1 MRKCS
6 FFHGK
11 SSRRFYFFL
20 ALAVLLLLT
29 AALAPA
35 LAPNDPEKTHVQAMK
50 QAPSEEFPLGTDEY
64 GRCVLSRVLAGA
76 PVSVFGAIGL
86 VAVSF
91 VVGTFLGM
99 LCGYYEGFLDEIL
112 MRLADILLA
121 FPQMVLAIAVA
132 GLLGGGLKNALLAL
146 GITSWTVYARLARS
160 LTLQTKKETYVA
172 AARFSGCGGLNLLFR
187 HIFPNV
193 AGPLSVTAATQIGST
208 MMGIAGLSFL
218 GIGVIP
224 PQAEWGSMI
233 SEGRSYMQ
241 LAPWVSLAPAAAVV
255 ATVVIFNCLGD
266 AARDLAEPGAPSG
279 GASGRRFR
287 LSGRRERYAGRKRV
301 GRRRA

>member
-1 MRKCS
+1 MRRRS
-6 FFHGK
+6 FFQGK
-11 SSRRFYFFL
+11 ASRRFCFFL

-50 QAPSEEFPLGTDEY
+50 QGPSAEFPLGTDEY

-86 VAVSF
+86 VAASF

-160 LTLQTKKETYVA
+160 LTLQAKKETYVA
-172 AARFSGCGGLNLLFR
+172 AARFSGCRGPALLFKQ
-187 HIFPNV
+187 ILPNV
-193 AGPLSVTAATQIGST
+193 VGSLAVTAATQIGST

-224 PQAEWGSMI
+224 PRAEWGSMI

-255 ATVVIFNCLGD
+255 VTVVVFNCLGD
-266 AARDLAEPGAPSG
+266 AARDLGP
-279 GASGRRFR
+279 
-287 LSGRRERYAGRKRV
+287 AGKET
-301 GRRRA
+301 G

>member
-1 MRKCS
+1 MRTS
-6 FFHGK
+6 PFFRGK
-11 SSRRFYFFL
+11 TSRRFLFFL
-20 ALAVLLLLT
+20 VLAGLLLCL

-35 LAPNDPEKTHVQAMK
+35 MAPNDPAKTHMQAIK
-50 QAPSEEFPLGTDEY
+50 QAPCAEFPLGTDEY
-64 GRCVLSRVLAGA
+64 GRCVLSRVLSGA
-76 PVSVFGAIGL
+76 PVSVFGAACL

-91 VVGTFLGM
+91 LVGTFLGM
-99 LCGYYEGFLDEIL
+99 LCGYYEGILDEAV
-112 MRLADILLA
+112 MRLADVLLA

-160 LTLQTKKETYVA
+160 LTLQAKKETYVA
-172 AARFSGCGGLNLLFR
+172 AARFSGCGGTALLFR

-193 AGPLSVTAATQIGST
+193 AGPMVVTAATQIGST

-241 LAPWVSLAPAAAVV
+241 LAPWVSLAPAAAIVV
-255 ATVVIFNCLGD
+255 TVVVFNCLGD
-266 AARDLAEPGAPSG
+266 AARDLAEPGTQAG
-279 GASGRRFR
+279 GKFARRFR
-287 LSGRRERYAGRKRV
+287 LPGWGDKPDGRGKV
-301 GRRRA
+301 

>member
-1 MRKCS
+1 MRRRS
-6 FFHGK
+6 FFQGK
-11 SSRRFYFFL
+11 APRRFRFFL

-50 QAPSEEFPLGTDEY
+50 QAPSAEFPLGTDEY

-86 VAVSF
+86 VAASF

-99 LCGYYEGFLDEIL
+99 LCGYYEGFLDEVM

-160 LTLQTKKETYVA
+160 LTLQAKKETYVA
-172 AARFSGCGGLNLLFR
+172 AARFSGCRGPALLFKQ
-187 HIFPNV
+187 ILPNV
-193 AGPLSVTAATQIGST
+193 VGSLAVTAATQIGST

-224 PQAEWGSMI
+224 PRAEWGSMI

-241 LAPWVSLAPAAAVV
+241 LAPWATLAPAAAVV
-255 ATVVIFNCLGD
+255 VTVVVFNCLGD
-266 AARDLAEPGAPSG
+266 AARDLGP
-279 GASGRRFR
+279 
-287 LSGRRERYAGRKRV
+287 AGKEM
-301 GRRRA
+301 G